1 MSENLHCH
9 ETGRQIE
16 LLNEHS
22 ETLRIS
28 YILTQD
34 SDGSDRYPVVELLTE
49 GTNAA
54 FQTFR
59 LCSRE
64 DCDKV
69 INALTETRNSAFPLP

>member
-1 MSENLHCH
+1 MNEPHCH

-28 YILTQD
+28 YLLQKDINE
-34 SDGSDRYPVVELLTE
+34 SDRYPVVELLTE

-59 LCSRE
+59 LCSRA
-64 DCDKV
+64 DCERV
-69 INALTETRNSAFPLP
+69 ISAITEAMNSAFPL